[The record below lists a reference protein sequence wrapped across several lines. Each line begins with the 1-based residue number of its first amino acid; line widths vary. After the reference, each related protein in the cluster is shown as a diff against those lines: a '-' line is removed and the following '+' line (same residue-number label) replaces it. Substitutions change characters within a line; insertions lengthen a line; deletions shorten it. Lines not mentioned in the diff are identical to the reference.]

1 MNMMEYIIIVL
12 HLPQNY
18 YKRLLFWNN
27 LLTVATYVTFLESE
41 LFFFFVNLEVKLHR
55 LRNTLASV
63 FYNMVGLTRALGKN
77 LLKHGKNMRGP
88 HLDSNTRQSKHA
100 AVNNFFK
107 GLQIYGGSCSVE
119 LGQWFAG
126 FCLLYPT
133 SDWKTSHSAPHIFY
147 QS

>member
-1 MNMMEYIIIVL
+1 MEYIIIVL
-12 HLPQNY
+12 HSPQNY
-18 YKRLLFWNN
+18 NKRLLFWNN

-41 LFFFFVNLEVKLHR
+41 LFFVNLEVKLHR

-107 GLQIYGGSCSVE
+107 GLQIYRGSCSVE

-126 FCLLYPT
+126 FCLPYPT
-133 SDWKTSHSAPHIFY
+133 SDRKTSHSAPHIFY